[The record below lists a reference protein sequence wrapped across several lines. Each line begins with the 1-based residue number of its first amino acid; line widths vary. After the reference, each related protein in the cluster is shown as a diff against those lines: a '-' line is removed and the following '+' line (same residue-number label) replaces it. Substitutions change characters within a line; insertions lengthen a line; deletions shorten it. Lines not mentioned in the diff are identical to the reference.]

1 MKKIIPLTIMAAI
14 IALALPVTSQEHH
27 GQKAERI
34 KALKTAFI
42 TEKLALTPKEAEKFW
57 PVYNDLEERERELHR
72 SMSRSFANG
81 KPDIS
86 GMSDEELEELIEG
99 KFNKELALLELRL
112 EYYEKFK
119 EILPVSKIFRLYEAE
134 MQFRKVLLQRLKEE
148 RPERGKM

>member
-14 IALALPVTSQEHH
+14 IAFALPVTSQEHH
-27 GQKAERI
+27 GHKSERI
-34 KALKTAFI
+34 KALKTAYI
-42 TEKLALTPKEAEKFW
+42 TEKLTLTPKEAEKFW

-81 KPDIS
+81 SPDIS
-86 GMSDEELEELIEG
+86 GMSDEELEELIQG
-99 KFNKELALLELRL
+99 KFSKELALLELRL

-119 EILPVSKIFRLYEAE
+119 EILPVRKIFRLYEAE

-148 RPERGKM
+148 RPEREKK